1 MALFA
6 QKPTMADTWPGSG
19 RWVLD
24 AQGDPKQRRAGPRHQ
39 AGTHV
44 PVNQAALALEAAL
57 MDESNTFFEM
67 SRPVGRKKER
77 SDISLL
83 YSTYEEK
90 KNPLRFLEKV
100 LSPQV
105 QTPVT
110 VQGFESDPQC

>member
-1 MALFA
+1 M
-6 QKPTMADTWPGSG
+6 
-19 RWVLD
+19 LD
-24 AQGDPKQRRAGPRHQ
+24 VQGDREQGRAGPRCR

-44 PVNQAALALEAAL
+44 PVNQAALALETAL
-57 MDESNTFFEM
+57 MDEFNTFFEV

-105 QTPVT
+105 QIPVT

>member
-1 MALFA
+1 MNLILSL
-6 QKPTMADTWPGSG
+6 KC
-19 RWVLD
+19 RVLW
-24 AQGDPKQRRAGPRHQ
+24 GG
-39 AGTHV
+39 
-44 PVNQAALALEAAL
+44 
-57 MDESNTFFEM
+57 
-67 SRPVGRKKER
+67 KKER

-105 QTPVT
+105 QIPVT